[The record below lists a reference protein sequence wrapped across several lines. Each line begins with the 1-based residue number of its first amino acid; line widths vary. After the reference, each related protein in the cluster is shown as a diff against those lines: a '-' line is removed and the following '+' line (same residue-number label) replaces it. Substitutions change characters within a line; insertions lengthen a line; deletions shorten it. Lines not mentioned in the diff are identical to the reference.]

1 MSNIGATPKQVN
13 SVHRQSKKIVK
24 TALANKTMDEQC
36 KLMDAMAERKMFF
49 CTDMAL
55 NYSDTLLNIFE
66 YIEAVNF
73 RIDRLMLNKFWQCV
87 SENRCTSLGASVL
100 EWLGYDNTQERNRK
114 AKFIELLDTHNISYI
129 QIKHTDPSF
138 QDYPDLVEE
147 AANLSVAALKR
158 KQWIIMGSRDF
169 KKMVMFLRTSRADDI
184 REYYLCIEEL
194 FKMYCEYTLHFQ
206 FRREQR
212 RIAQKQCTIDDLS
225 AQIKQMRI
233 EDKQRHDEVITYN
246 QVLIHQNEQAEI
258 DRAEMKQDLR
268 AVRNIAAPEPNN
280 PDNYHR
286 MAIVKMSP
294 DYEWDEEKD
303 KKYLRN
309 IDAIAVR
316 IQARDYNTRIRQ
328 IRRYGKSTNK
338 DAQIIVSFDSP
349 NSVLLYNRLKEEHSD
364 KFAFVPPVGIRF
376 EPSTEEDL
384 IEAVRNMHEAR
395 MAYPD
400 KE

>member
-1 MSNIGATPKQVN
+1 MSNTGATPKQVN

-100 EWLGYDNTQERNRK
+100 EVVGIRTIPKNVTAKLSSLSFLTPTISHTSRSNIPIPHFKTTQTS
-114 AKFIELLDTHNISYI
+114 L
-129 QIKHTDPSF
+129 
-138 QDYPDLVEE
+138 
-147 AANLSVAALKR
+147 R
-158 KQWIIMGSRDF
+158 KQLTYQLPRSNVNNGSSWDPG
-169 KKMVMFLRTSRADDI
+169 TSRRWSCSSGPAVLTTLGSTTSVS
-184 REYYLCIEEL
+184 RRL

-328 IRRYGKSTNK
+328 IRRYGKGTNK

-364 KFAFVPPVGIRF
+364 KFAFR
-376 EPSTEEDL
+376 
-384 IEAVRNMHEAR
+384 AAR
-395 MAYPD
+395 RHPL
-400 KE
+400 